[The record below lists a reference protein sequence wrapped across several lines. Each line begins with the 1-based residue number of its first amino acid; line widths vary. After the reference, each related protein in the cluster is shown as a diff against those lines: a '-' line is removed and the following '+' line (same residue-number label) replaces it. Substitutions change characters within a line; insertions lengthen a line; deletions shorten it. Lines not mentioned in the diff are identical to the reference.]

1 MDKMASEVLESQN
14 SNDRQIKDG
23 SDGGLPLGVLALGTA
38 EDKRKVMTMHSM
50 TAAETVS
57 MTAAEPGMIEGCDDG
72 ASVPTIVG

>member
-38 EDKRKVMTMHSM
+38 ED
-50 TAAETVS
+50 
-57 MTAAEPGMIEGCDDG
+57 
-72 ASVPTIVG
+72 